1 MPDVSLSGLAIVSAV
16 AFAIPLFLGLVP
28 RLRLPSVV
36 LEIVAGIVIGPAVL
50 GWVKPD
56 LPIQILALIG
66 LAFLLFL
73 AGLEIEL
80 DHLRGRVLRL
90 TGFAFACSFVLALVA
105 GYLLHAAGLVTSPLL
120 IAIIL
125 ASTSLGIII
134 PLLKDAGESTSQF
147 GQLVIAGGSIADFGA
162 IILLSL
168 FFSKEARGV
177 GAQIVLLGGFA
188 LLAAAVALVLFR
200 AERSSRISQVLLRL
214 QDTTAQIRVRGAFIL
229 LVAFAALAQHLG
241 LEVILGAFLAGAI
254 LTIVDRD
261 QVMTH
266 PEFRTKLSAAGFG
279 IFVPVYFVSSGVNY
293 HLHALLAGPSTIA
306 RVPLFLLA
314 LLIIRGLPALLYR
327 PALGDRRSLVAGL
340 LQATSLPF
348 IVAASQIGQELHLI
362 TAATSAALIA
372 AGLLSVLIFPL
383 AALTI
388 LRGALQT
395 APLNGGETSG
405 GQRITVANAGQLV
418 VGPPSR

>member
-1 MPDVSLSGLAIVSAV
+1 MPDVSLSGLAIISAV
-16 AFAIPLFLGLVP
+16 AFTVPLALGLAP

-56 LPIQILALIG
+56 LPIQVLALIG

-90 TGFAFACSFVLALVA
+90 AGLAYAVSFGLALVA
-105 GYLLHAAGLVTSPLL
+105 GSLLHAAGLVRSPLL
-120 IAIIL
+120 ITIIL
-125 ASTSLGIII
+125 ASTALGIIT
-134 PLLKDAGESTSQF
+134 PLLKDAGQSTSQF
-147 GQLVIAGGSIADFGA
+147 GQLLIAAGSIADFGA

-168 FFSKEARGV
+168 FFSKEARGA
-177 GAQIVLLGGFA
+177 GAQIILLGGFG
-188 LLAAAVALVLFR
+188 LLVAAVALALFR
-200 AERSSRISQVLLRL
+200 VERSRRISQVLLRL
-214 QDTTAQIRVRGAFIL
+214 QDTTAQIRVRGAFVL

-241 LEVILGAFLAGAI
+241 LEAILGAFLAGAI

-261 QVMTH
+261 RVMTH

-279 IFVPVYFVSSGVNY
+279 IFIPVYFVSSGVNY

-314 LLIIRGLPALLYR
+314 LLIVRGLPTLLYR
-327 PALGDRRSLVAGL
+327 PVVGNRRTIVAGL

-383 AALTI
+383 AAITI
-388 LRGALQT
+388 LRGAPQT
-395 APLNGGETSG
+395 SLRAGGETSG
-405 GQRITVANAGQLV
+405 ARRILAAGPALLTVD
-418 VGPPSR
+418 PPPR